1 MSALRLCP
9 SGDDSRGHSGEVFTC
24 AYTPDGSTLF
34 SGGWDG
40 ELRFWETTGGAA
52 LGSVRASAKA
62 ISACAVAPDGK
73 QFMTGCLEG
82 FLTCWDSF
90 KRHRQS
96 SFVAHGRPISVI
108 AVEPGGQSVVTA
120 SWDGCIN
127 IWDPQQASAPRGF
140 SAHADIV
147 AGCRFTPD
155 GKLLLSWSYDGTIN
169 LWELERTKLIGQFAK
184 QGDRITA
191 GAISPD
197 GRLVASGTRGGVL
210 KLWNLR
216 SQQEICSSTLTQEI
230 RGCYFLLDGAS
241 LLVVDCAGRVTLHAL
256 PELGVCAECLTH
268 LSVIC
273 SELSPSGNQLALGCN
288 DGQVRFLTVEACDT
302 SPLIVLARRNSKR
315 TATTMDKL
323 FGRSRLTYAYR
334 CTCPAC
340 RQEFEIPQAEPSQSV
355 PCPNCNRVL
364 RVAEILLPN
373 PIKATSGIE
382 HRLVS
387 KSEQAFR

>member
-1 MSALRLCP
+1 MSSLRLCP
-9 SGDDSRGHSGEVFTC
+9 SSNDTCGHSGEVFTC

-40 ELRFWETTGGAA
+40 ELRLWETTAGAP
-52 LGSVRASAKA
+52 LGTIRASAKP
-62 ISACAVAPDGK
+62 ISAIAVAPDGK

-108 AVEPGGQSVVTA
+108 TVDPSGQSVVTA

-127 IWDPQQASAPRGF
+127 IWDPQQTTAPRGF
-140 SAHADIV
+140 SGHSDIV

-155 GKLLLSWSYDGTIN
+155 GKLLLSWSYDGTMN
-169 LWELERTKLIGQFAK
+169 LWDLDRPKLVGQFAK
-184 QGDRITA
+184 QDDRITA
-191 GAISPD
+191 GAVSPD

-216 SQQEICSSTLTQEI
+216 SQQEICSSKLVHEI
-230 RGCYFLLDGAS
+230 RGCFFLLDGTS
-241 LLVVDCAGRVTLHAL
+241 LLVVDCAGHVTLHAL
-256 PELGVCAECLTH
+256 PELGVRAECMTH
-268 LSVIC
+268 LSIIC
-273 SELSPSGNQLALGCN
+273 AELSPAGNQLALGCN
-288 DGQVRFLTVEACDT
+288 DGQVRFLTIEECAS
-302 SPLIVLARRNSKR
+302 SPLVVLAKRSSRR
-315 TATTMDKL
+315 TATRLQRL
-323 FGRSRLTYAYR
+323 FGRSRLTFAYR

-340 RQEFEIPQAEPSQSV
+340 RQEFEMLQADPSQTL
-355 PCPNCNRVL
+355 PCPNCNRRL
-364 RVAEILLPN
+364 RVADVLLPN
-373 PIKATSGIE
+373 PLKTVSNAE